1 MVEAI
6 SSQLLN
12 VDGIGL
18 TSYEKFLEERFCT
31 KTVCL
36 SDTIHRTN
44 VKTPLLQFTS
54 LVIQRMFLKRYQ
66 SAKMPSYNECLILLR
81 SEESPWKNFSSLM
94 YVLVHLCLTKKASWS
109 AQLGVTLSVQ
119 ELETGKSHKE
129 LPPSCIK
136 TGYKV
141 DVMVMSNVRKS
152 RQTTWRIL
160 ENMRM
165 PDEFRVT
172 HLKGSFQNRFC
183 VWFLAW
189 KVN

>member
-1 MVEAI
+1 MKIERSQQLPQSQRRGTFSQSSSNCEKGEPFRDSTGEEANIKVMAEAI

-18 TSYEKFLEERFCT
+18 TAYEKFLEERFCT

-66 SAKMPSYNECLILLR
+66 SAKMPSYNECLILQR

-94 YVLVHLCLTKKASWS
+94 YVLV
-109 AQLGVTLSVQ
+109 LS
-119 ELETGKSHKE
+119 LIH
-129 LPPSCIK
+129 I
-136 TGYKV
+136 
-141 DVMVMSNVRKS
+141 
-152 RQTTWRIL
+152 
-160 ENMRM
+160 
-165 PDEFRVT
+165 
-172 HLKGSFQNRFC
+172 
-183 VWFLAW
+183 
-189 KVN
+189 